1 MGADTRDVKVDRKAS
16 SNAIWSGVSLG
27 EAKSSST
34 LSGRWVSSITRD
46 TPSAA
51 GAGAAIRSAA
61 SSAKAPSSER
71 FITLPL
77 PSFRSG
83 RCGSTEALRSRS
95 PYGTR
100 PRGAGAA
107 LLRAAQAD
115 WEPGRDLAGDGVL
128 LDGELAERQAR
139 QRESQELALD
149 GPRDASGELR
159 PPADAHVTAD
169 ARAVLNQ
176 GHRDGDER
184 PSRGRA
190 ARPYTGHVGRRH
202 ALRPLGAAASARQ
215 RHAQRHRPDDRSP
228 HLPCPSFSFSMTS
241 SRLKLASFCRCG

>member
-16 SNAIWSGVSLG
+16 SNAIWGGVSLG

-34 LSGRWVSSITRD
+34 LSGRWVSSIMRD

-51 GAGAAIRSAA
+51 GAGAAIRSAT

-107 LLRAAQAD
+107 LLRAAQVD

-139 QRESQELALD
+139 QREGQELALD

-159 PPADAHVTAD
+159 PPADAHVTTD

-176 GHRDGDER
+176 GHRDRDER

-190 ARPYTGHVGRRH
+190 ARPYTGHVGRRRARRPH
-202 ALRPLGAAASARQ
+202 LRPLCEAAATRQ
-215 RHAQRHRPDDRSP
+215 RRAQRHRHDDRSP
-228 HLPCPSFSFSMTS
+228 LP
-241 SRLKLASFCRCG
+241 